1 MVVVEDQVTPKIL
14 EALAP
19 ASDLNLMKVQ
29 VVTDCVAT
37 VHHLKRLYLGE
48 SSRIIEDIK
57 EKMKDFE
64 ICLFDHERR
73 EKNWESHSLARAS
86 VTFNLGRHLWLM
98 SPPEFVCIEPLIAL
112 E

>member
-1 MVVVEDQVTPKIL
+1 M
-14 EALAP
+14 
-19 ASDLNLMKVQ
+19 
-29 VVTDCVAT
+29 
-37 VHHLKRLYLGE
+37 GE

-86 VTFNLGRHLWLM
+86 VTFNLGRHLCLM
-98 SPPEFVCIEPLIAL
+98 SPPEFVCIEPLIEL